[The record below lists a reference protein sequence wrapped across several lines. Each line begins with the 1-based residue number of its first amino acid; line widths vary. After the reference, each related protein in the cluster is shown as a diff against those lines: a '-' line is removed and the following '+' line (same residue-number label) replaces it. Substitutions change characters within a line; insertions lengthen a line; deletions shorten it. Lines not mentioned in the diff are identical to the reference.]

1 MLSER
6 VDALAAWIKELD
18 AQLHASAA
26 VGDSKTLKELA
37 KALAAWNKHDP
48 KLEERVT
55 NRVDVLADRFATL
68 AGTVNVTA
76 TSLAGKDGEIANL
89 RRELEEGNARI
100 ESVVRELRQAGSG
113 PEVAELRRA
122 VAELSSE
129 RRLRPG
135 EQRVDEISAEV
146 DVIAQRFDTLSKTV
160 STTAAGLAGREGE
173 LVAMRTRLDETDARA
188 SSLVGELRA
197 SVEALSRQVA
207 GLDARSDDPKSILLF
222 ESRLDD
228 LSGNVEQIA
237 ESLDAVAASVASASA
252 DIAANET
259 ELATTNQRFEETSAQ
274 VDAMIL
280 ELQTTVAALPAT
292 GVIDAEVEERLHAL
306 GRRADEATGH
316 LAQLQAALAAQLDE
330 SSSSATTVDLVLS
343 EVAER
348 LTELERGRDA
358 AITELDRST
367 LAWVEERAWVRR
379 QLEQLAIA
387 VGEASADESLELR
400 LQELASRIEE
410 MEQRPPDGGHR
421 GRACH
426 RCLGRRESR
435 AEGRAR
441 RACGDAR
448 LVVGAGAHADAGGR
462 RRRIR
467 GAPYGAHAPPRVDRA
482 RRRRCGRGDRPGRSV
497 LGSGDRLARVPPR
510 RHRGVH
516 AGSSTDTRY
525 GNRRPRV
532 DELARRL
539 EAIEQ
544 DRVTT
549 QDSPAEA
556 QELRDLRVLMNGLR
570 MRLTSSEKEIAALE
584 LRRHRQPARRHRA
597 PSRLARA
604 LELDVRRR
612 TGPCSR
618 RRPLSRRAARHGAKD
633 GAARSGGSR
642 EPRGGAHAVRAP
654 CVAASSGG
662 CQQLELESA
671 DAGYSTKATPGR
683 SVRSSRSGARR
694 RSDRTGGRRGCG
706 IIGYSCGD
714 SARAAAARLPIG
726 CSRAR
731 SSRRIVRSHRSAK
744 AGTR

>member
-146 DVIAQRFDTLSKTV
+146 DVLAQRFDTLSKTV
-160 STTAAGLAGREGE
+160 STTAAGLAGRDGE

-188 SSLVGELRA
+188 SSLVGELTA

-207 GLDARSDDPKSILLF
+207 GLNARSDDPRSILLF

-252 DIAANET
+252 DLAANET
-259 ELATTNQRFEETSAQ
+259 ELAATNQQFEETSSQ
-274 VDAMIL
+274 VQAMIL

-306 GRRADEATGH
+306 GRRADEATDH
-316 LAQLQAALAAQLDE
+316 LTQLQAAMAAQLHE

-343 EVAER
+343 EVSER

-379 QLEQLAIA
+379 QLEQLASA

-410 MEQRPPDGGHR
+410 MEHGHLTAGTEVARVIAAWDVERTELKSELDALAETLGSLSALEPTPTQEDGGAESEELLTELTLR
-421 GRACH
+421 LESIEREGAVAAAEIARAEAFWAQEIGS
-426 RCLGRRESR
+426 LESR
-435 AEGRAR
+435 LDGIGESMP
-441 RACGDAR
+441 
-448 LVVGAGAHADAGGR
+448 
-462 RRRIR
+462 
-467 GAPYGAHAPPRVDRA
+467 GAPIP
-482 RRRRCGRGDRPGRSV
+482 
-497 LGSGDRLARVPPR
+497 
-510 RHRGVH
+510 
-516 AGSSTDTRY
+516 DTETAD
-525 GNRRPRV
+525 RV

-570 MRLTSSEKEIAALE
+570 MRLTSSEKEIAALSSSGDIVSRLDDIGLRLASLERSSSTFAAAPAPAPGDGRFRVE
-584 LRRHRQPARRHRA
+584 LRGMEQKMEQLEAAARENREAVLMQFERLA
-597 PSRLARA
+597 SRLQWR
-604 LELDVRRR
+604 L
-612 TGPCSR
+612 
-618 RRPLSRRAARHGAKD
+618 
-633 GAARSGGSR
+633 
-642 EPRGGAHAVRAP
+642 
-654 CVAASSGG
+654 
-662 CQQLELESA
+662 QQLELESA
-671 DAGYSTKATPGR
+671 DAGYSTKATPGPLGQ
-683 SVRSSRSGARR
+683 VVPI
-694 RSDRTGGRRGCG
+694 RGE
-706 IIGYSCGD
+706 
-714 SARAAAARLPIG
+714 A
-726 CSRAR
+726 
-731 SSRRIVRSHRSAK
+731 
-744 AGTR
+744 